1 MKREGGL
8 KVKKKPIIIGAT
20 AILLVVAGYFGAG
33 SYYKDKFLPNTMLDG
48 IDISNDTV
56 AQAKAETT
64 AAIAQS
70 QIQIVENGEN
80 IYAFSPADF
89 GVSIDNT
96 EKLETMKAEQ
106 NVWNWPILLF
116 QEKQAETDLSGV
128 VVDETALAD
137 ILAAM
142 PLENEVRTPPV
153 NATVVKA
160 TEGYEISPETTGNK
174 VDLEL
179 LKQEMLE
186 AIIAGET
193 EIDLAQTYQQPTLTA
208 DDPVLTETLQ
218 KLNDLTDTVIQY
230 SISGQTETVPQTAIT
245 EWLGVD
251 ENGDVSVN
259 REGVAAYLQGL
270 SDRYS
275 TYSRTRDFLAT
286 DGETVQVPSG
296 TYGWTL
302 AVAAETDKLVNYV
315 LAGEDVTVTP
325 NYNGT
330 GYHADGADI
339 GTTYVEVDL
348 SSQHMW
354 YYKDGAVVLETD
366 IVSGHPMSPTPTGVF
381 YIWNKEEDAVLKGY
395 NPRTE
400 KDYESPVEYWMP
412 VDWTGIGIHDSS
424 WQPAYGG
431 EYWLTAGSNGCV
443 NTPPGVMAELFG
455 MIGIGVPVVIHS

>member
-1 MKREGGL
+1 M
-8 KVKKKPIIIGAT
+8 KKKPIIIGAT
-20 AILLVVAGYFGAG
+20 AVVLIAAGYFGAG
-33 SYYKDKFLPNTMLDG
+33 SYYENKFLPNTMLDG

-56 AQAKAETT
+56 AQAKEETT
-64 AAIAQS
+64 AAIAQA
-70 QIQIVENGEN
+70 QIQIVENGET
-80 IYAFSPADF
+80 IHAFTPADL

-106 NVWNWPILLF
+106 SGWNWPILLF
-116 QEKQAETDLSGV
+116 QEKQEETDLSGV
-128 VVDETALAD
+128 SVDETALGN
-137 ILAAM
+137 ILTAM
-142 PLENEVRTPPV
+142 PLENDSRTAPV
-153 NATVVKA
+153 NATVVKG
-160 TEGYEISPETTGNK
+160 TNGYEISPETAGNR

-179 LKQEMLE
+179 LKATMLE
-186 AIIAGET
+186 AVIAGET
-193 EIDLAQTYQQPTLTA
+193 KIDLAVAYQQPTLTA
-208 DDPVLTETLQ
+208 GDPILAETLQ
-218 KLNDLTDTVIQY
+218 KLDDLTDTVIQY
-230 SISGQTETVPQTAIT
+230 TISGQTETVPQTAII
-245 EWLGVD
+245 EWLGID
-251 ENGDVSVN
+251 ENGEVSVN

-270 SDRYS
+270 SDKYS

-302 AVAAETDKLVNYV
+302 AVAAETDNLISYV
-315 LAGEDVTVTP
+315 LAGEDLTVTP

-354 YYKDGAVVLETD
+354 YYKEGVVALETD

-395 NPRTE
+395 NPRSE

-431 EYWLTAGSNGCV
+431 EYWLTVGSNGCV

>member
-1 MKREGGL
+1 M
-8 KVKKKPIIIGAT
+8 KKKPIIIGAT
-20 AILLVVAGYFGAG
+20 AVLLAAAGYFGAG
-33 SYYKDKFLPNTMLDG
+33 SYYEDKFLPNTMLDG

-56 AQAKAETT
+56 AQAKEETT
-64 AAIAQS
+64 AAITQA
-70 QIQIVENGEN
+70 QIQIVENGETV
-80 IYAFSPADF
+80 YAFTPADL

-96 EKLETMKAEQ
+96 EKLETLKAEQ
-106 NVWNWPILLF
+106 SGWNWPILLF
-116 QEKQAETDLSGV
+116 QEKQEETDLSGV
-128 VVDETALAD
+128 SVDEAALGNL
-137 ILAAM
+137 LAAM
-142 PLENEVRTPPV
+142 PLENESRTAPV
-153 NATVVKA
+153 NATVVKG
-160 TEGYEISPETTGNK
+160 TEGYEILPETAGNK

-179 LKQEMLE
+179 LKTTMLE

-193 EIDLAQTYQQPTLTA
+193 EIDLAQAYQQPTLKA
-208 DDPVLTETLQ
+208 DEPILAETLQ
-218 KLNDLTDTVIQY
+218 KLDKLTDTVIQY
-230 SISGQTETVPQTAIT
+230 TISGQTETVPQTAIV
-245 EWLGVD
+245 EWLGID
-251 ENGDVSVN
+251 ENGEVSVN

-270 SDRYS
+270 SDKYS

-302 AVAAETDKLVNYV
+302 AVAAETENLIEYV
-315 LAGEDVTVTP
+315 LAGKDVTVTP

-354 YYKDGAVVLETD
+354 YYKDGTVALETD
-366 IVSGHPMSPTPTGVF
+366 IVSGHPQTPTPTGVF

-395 NPRTE
+395 NPKTE

-412 VDWTGIGIHDSS
+412 VDWTGVGIHDSS

-431 EYWLTAGSNGCV
+431 EYWVTAGSNGCV
-443 NTPPGVMAELFG
+443 NTPPGVMAELYG
-455 MIGIGVPVVIHS
+455 MIDIGVPVVIHS

>member
-1 MKREGGL
+1 M
-8 KVKKKPIIIGAT
+8 KKKPIIIGA
-20 AILLVVAGYFGAG
+20 AAFLLIAAGYFGAG
-33 SYYKDKFLPNTMLDG
+33 SYYEDKFLPNTMLDG

-56 AQAKAETT
+56 AQAKKETT
-64 AAIAQS
+64 AAIAQA
-70 QIQIVENGEN
+70 QIEIVENGET
-80 IYAFSPADF
+80 ILAFTPADL

-106 NVWNWPILLF
+106 NGWDWPILLF
-116 QEKQAETDLSGV
+116 QEKQEETDLSGV
-128 VVDETALAD
+128 SVDETAFGN

-142 PLENEVRTPPV
+142 QLENESRTVPV
-153 NATVVKA
+153 NATVVKG
-160 TEGYEISPETTGNK
+160 TEGYEIAPETAGNK

-179 LKQEMLE
+179 LKASMLE

-193 EIDLAQTYQQPTLTA
+193 EIDLMQAYQQPTLTA
-208 DDPVLTETLQ
+208 DDPILTETLQ
-218 KLNDLTDTVIQY
+218 KLDDLTDTVIQY
-230 SISGQTETVPQTAIT
+230 TISGQTETVPQTAIV
-245 EWLGVD
+245 EWLGMD
-251 ENGDVSVN
+251 ENGEVSVN
-259 REGVAAYLQGL
+259 RDGVAAYLQGL
-270 SDRYS
+270 SDTYS

-286 DGETVQVPSG
+286 DGETVQVPPG

-302 AVAAETDKLVNYV
+302 AVAAETDNLIGYV

-354 YYKDGAVVLETD
+354 YYQDGVVALETD
-366 IVSGHPMSPTPTGVF
+366 IVSGHPLSPTPTGVF

-443 NTPPGVMAELFG
+443 NTPPGVMAELYG
-455 MIGIGVPVVIHS
+455 MIGIGVPVVIHN

>member
-1 MKREGGL
+1 
-8 KVKKKPIIIGAT
+8 VKKKPIIIGAT
-20 AILLVVAGYFGAG
+20 AVLLAAAGYFGAG
-33 SYYKDKFLPNTMLDG
+33 SYYEDKFLPNTMLDG

-56 AQAKAETT
+56 AQAKEETT
-64 AAIAQS
+64 AAITQA
-70 QIQIVENGEN
+70 QIQIVENGEAV
-80 IYAFSPADF
+80 YAFTPADL

-96 EKLETMKAEQ
+96 EKLEALKAEQ
-106 NVWNWPILLF
+106 SGWNWPILLF
-116 QEKQAETDLSGV
+116 QEKKEVTDLSGV
-128 VVDETALAD
+128 SVDEAALGN

-142 PLENEVRTPPV
+142 PLENESRTAPV
-153 NATVVKA
+153 NATVVKG
-160 TEGYEISPETTGNK
+160 TEGYEISPESAGNK

-179 LKQEMLE
+179 LKTTMLE

-193 EIDLAQTYQQPTLTA
+193 EIDLAQAYQQPTLKA
-208 DDPVLTETLQ
+208 DDPILAETLQ
-218 KLNDLTDTVIQY
+218 KLDDLTDTVIQY
-230 SISGQTETVPQTAIT
+230 TISGQTETVPQTAIV
-245 EWLGVD
+245 EWLGID
-251 ENGDVSVN
+251 ENGEVSVN

-270 SDRYS
+270 SDKYS

-302 AVAAETDKLVNYV
+302 AVAAETDNLIEYV

-354 YYKDGAVVLETD
+354 YYKDGAVALETD

-400 KDYESPVEYWMP
+400 KDCESPVEYWMP
-412 VDWTGIGIHDSS
+412 VDWTGVGIHDSA

-443 NTPPGVMAELFG
+443 NTPPGVMAELYG

>member
-1 MKREGGL
+1 M
-8 KVKKKPIIIGAT
+8 KKKPIIIGAAAFLLT
-20 AILLVVAGYFGAG
+20 AAGYFGAG
-33 SYYKDKFLPNTMLDG
+33 SYYEDKFLPNTTLDG

-56 AQAKAETT
+56 AQAKEETT
-64 AAIAQS
+64 AAIAQA
-70 QIQIVENGEN
+70 QIEIVENGETLL
-80 IYAFSPADF
+80 AFTPADL

-106 NVWNWPILLF
+106 NGWDWPILLF
-116 QEKQAETDLSGV
+116 QEKQEETDLSGV
-128 VVDETALAD
+128 SVDETAFGNVLAE
-137 ILAAM
+137 M
-142 PLENEVRTPPV
+142 PLENESRIEPV
-153 NATVVKA
+153 NATVVKG
-160 TEGYEISPETTGNK
+160 TEGYEIAPETAGNK

-179 LKQEMLE
+179 LKAAMLE

-193 EIDLAQTYQQPTLTA
+193 EIDLTEAYQQPTLTA
-208 DDPVLTETLQ
+208 DDPILTETLQ
-218 KLNDLTDTVIQY
+218 KLDDLTDTVIQY
-230 SISGQTETVPQTAIT
+230 TISGQTETVPQTAIV
-245 EWLGVD
+245 EWLGID
-251 ENGDVSVN
+251 ENGEVSVN

-270 SDRYS
+270 SDTYS

-286 DGETVQVPSG
+286 DGETVQVPPG

-302 AVAAETDKLVNYV
+302 AVAAETDNLIEYV

-330 GYHADGADI
+330 GYHADGSDI
-339 GTTYVEVDL
+339 GSTYVEVDL

-354 YYKDGAVVLETD
+354 YYQDGVVALETD
-366 IVSGHPMSPTPTGVF
+366 IVSGHPQTPTPTGVF

-395 NPRTE
+395 NPKTE

-443 NTPPGVMAELFG
+443 NTPPGVMAELYG

>member
-1 MKREGGL
+1 M
-8 KVKKKPIIIGAT
+8 KKKPIIIGAT
-20 AILLVVAGYFGAG
+20 AVVLIAAGYFGAG
-33 SYYKDKFLPNTMLDG
+33 SYYENKFLPNTMLDG

-56 AQAKAETT
+56 AQAKEETT
-64 AAIAQS
+64 AAMPHA
-70 QIQIVENGEN
+70 QIQIVEKGET
-80 IYAFSPADF
+80 IHAFTPADL

-106 NVWNWPILLF
+106 SGWNWPILLF
-116 QEKQAETDLSGV
+116 QEKQEETDLSGV
-128 VVDETALAD
+128 SVDETALGN
-137 ILAAM
+137 ILTAM
-142 PLENEVRTPPV
+142 PLENDSRTAPV
-153 NATVVKA
+153 NATVVKGKS
-160 TEGYEISPETTGNK
+160 GYEISPETAGNR

-179 LKQEMLE
+179 LKATMLE
-186 AIIAGET
+186 AVIAGET
-193 EIDLAQTYQQPTLTA
+193 KIDLAVAYQQPTLTA
-208 DDPVLTETLQ
+208 GDPILAETLQ
-218 KLNDLTDTVIQY
+218 KLDDLTDTVIQY
-230 SISGQTETVPQTAIT
+230 TISGQTETVPQTAII
-245 EWLGVD
+245 EWLGID
-251 ENGDVSVN
+251 ENGEVSVN

-270 SDRYS
+270 SDKYS

-302 AVAAETDKLVNYV
+302 AVAAETDNLISYV
-315 LAGEDVTVTP
+315 LAGEDLTVTP

-354 YYKDGAVVLETD
+354 YYKEGVVALETD

-395 NPRTE
+395 NPRSE

>member
-1 MKREGGL
+1 M
-8 KVKKKPIIIGAT
+8 KKKPIIIGA
-20 AILLVVAGYFGAG
+20 AAFLLIAAGYFGAG
-33 SYYKDKFLPNTMLDG
+33 SYYEDKFLPNTMLDG

-56 AQAKAETT
+56 AQAKKETT
-64 AAIAQS
+64 AAIAQA
-70 QIQIVENGEN
+70 QIEIVENGET
-80 IYAFSPADF
+80 ILAFTPADL

-106 NVWNWPILLF
+106 NGWDWPILLF
-116 QEKQAETDLSGV
+116 QEKQEETDLSGV
-128 VVDETALAD
+128 SVDETAFGN
-137 ILAAM
+137 ILATM
-142 PLENEVRTPPV
+142 QLENESRTVPV
-153 NATVVKA
+153 NATVVKG
-160 TEGYEISPETTGNK
+160 TEGYQIAPETAGNK

-179 LKQEMLE
+179 LKASMLE

-193 EIDLAQTYQQPTLTA
+193 EIDLAQAYQQPTLTA
-208 DDPVLTETLQ
+208 DDPILTETLQ
-218 KLNDLTDTVIQY
+218 KLDDLTDTVIQY
-230 SISGQTETVPQTAIT
+230 TISGQTETVPQTAIV
-245 EWLGVD
+245 EWLGMD
-251 ENGDVSVN
+251 ENGEVSVN
-259 REGVAAYLQGL
+259 RDGVAAYLEGL
-270 SDRYS
+270 SDTYS

-286 DGETVQVPSG
+286 DGETVQVPPG

-302 AVAAETDKLVNYV
+302 AVAAETDNLIEYV

-354 YYKDGAVVLETD
+354 YYQDGVVALETD
-366 IVSGHPMSPTPTGVF
+366 IVSGHPLSPTPTGVF

-443 NTPPGVMAELFG
+443 NTPPGVMAELYG
-455 MIGIGVPVVIHS
+455 MIGIGVPVVIHN

>member
-1 MKREGGL
+1 M
-8 KVKKKPIIIGAT
+8 KKKPIIIGA
-20 AILLVVAGYFGAG
+20 AAFLLIAAGYFGAG
-33 SYYKDKFLPNTMLDG
+33 SYYEDKFLPNTMLDG

-56 AQAKAETT
+56 AQAKKETT
-64 AAIAQS
+64 AAIAQA
-70 QIQIVENGEN
+70 QIEIVENGET
-80 IYAFSPADF
+80 ILAFTPADL

-96 EKLETMKAEQ
+96 EKLEAMKAEQ
-106 NVWNWPILLF
+106 NGWDWPFLLF
-116 QEKQAETDLSGV
+116 QDKKEETDLSGV
-128 VVDETALAD
+128 SVDETAFGN
-137 ILAAM
+137 ILAEM
-142 PLENEVRTPPV
+142 QLENESRTAPV
-153 NATVVKA
+153 NATVVKG
-160 TEGYEISPETTGNK
+160 TEGYEVAPETAGNK

-179 LKQEMLE
+179 LKASMLE
-186 AIIAGET
+186 AIIAGGT
-193 EIDLAQTYQQPTLTA
+193 EIDLMQAYQQPTLTA
-208 DDPVLTETLQ
+208 DDPILTETLQ
-218 KLNDLTDTVIQY
+218 KLDELADTVIQY
-230 SISGQTETVPQTAIT
+230 TISGQTETVPQTAIV
-245 EWLGVD
+245 EWLGID
-251 ENGDVSVN
+251 ENGEVSVN
-259 REGVAAYLQGL
+259 RDGVAAYLQGL
-270 SDRYS
+270 SDTYS

-286 DGETVQVPSG
+286 DGDTVQVPPG

-302 AVAAETDKLVNYV
+302 AVAAETDNLIEYV
-315 LAGEDVTVTP
+315 LEGEDVTVTP

-354 YYKDGAVVLETD
+354 YYRDGVVALETD
-366 IVSGHPMSPTPTGVF
+366 IVSGHPLSPTPTGVF

-443 NTPPGVMAELFG
+443 NTPPGVMAELYG

>member
-1 MKREGGL
+1 M
-8 KVKKKPIIIGAT
+8 KKKPIIIGAT
-20 AILLVVAGYFGAG
+20 AVVLIAAGYFGAG
-33 SYYKDKFLPNTMLDG
+33 SYYENKFLPNTMLDG

-56 AQAKAETT
+56 AQAKEETT
-64 AAIAQS
+64 AAIAQA
-70 QIQIVENGEN
+70 QIQIVENGET
-80 IYAFSPADF
+80 IHAFTPADL

-106 NVWNWPILLF
+106 SGWNWPILLF
-116 QEKQAETDLSGV
+116 QEKQEETDLSGV
-128 VVDETALAD
+128 SVDETALGN
-137 ILAAM
+137 ILTAM
-142 PLENEVRTPPV
+142 PLENDSRTAPV
-153 NATVVKA
+153 NATVVKG
-160 TEGYEISPETTGNK
+160 TNGYEISPETAGNR

-179 LKQEMLE
+179 LKATMLE
-186 AIIAGET
+186 AVIAGET
-193 EIDLAQTYQQPTLTA
+193 KIDLAVAYQQPTLTA
-208 DDPVLTETLQ
+208 GDPILAETLQ
-218 KLNDLTDTVIQY
+218 KLDDLTDTVIQY
-230 SISGQTETVPQTAIT
+230 TISGQTETVPQTAII
-245 EWLGVD
+245 EWLGID
-251 ENGDVSVN
+251 ENGEVSVN

-270 SDRYS
+270 SDKYS
-275 TYSRTRDFLAT
+275 TYSRTRDFLVT

-302 AVAAETDKLVNYV
+302 AVAAETDNLISYV
-315 LAGEDVTVTP
+315 LAGEDLTVTP

-354 YYKDGAVVLETD
+354 YYKEGVVALETD

-395 NPRTE
+395 NPRSE

>member
-1 MKREGGL
+1 M
-8 KVKKKPIIIGAT
+8 KKKPIIIGAT
-20 AILLVVAGYFGAG
+20 AVLLVAAGYFGIG
-33 SYYKDKFLPNTMLDG
+33 SYYEDKFLPNTMLDG

-56 AQAKAETT
+56 AQAKEETT
-64 AAIAQS
+64 AAITQAQ
-70 QIQIVENGEN
+70 IRIMENGET
-80 IYAFSPADF
+80 IHAFTPADL
-89 GVSIDNT
+89 GISIDNT

-106 NVWNWPILLF
+106 SGWDWPILLF
-116 QEKQAETDLSGV
+116 QEKQEATDLSGV
-128 VVDETALAD
+128 SVDEIALGN
-137 ILAAM
+137 ILSAM
-142 PLENEVRTPPV
+142 PLENESRTAPV
-153 NATVVKA
+153 NATVVKG
-160 TEGYEISPETTGNK
+160 TDGYDISPETVGNM

-179 LKQEMLE
+179 LKATMLE
-186 AIIAGET
+186 AVIAGKT
-193 EIDLAQTYQQPTLTA
+193 EIDLALAYQQPTLTA
-208 DDPVLTETLQ
+208 DDPILAETLQ
-218 KLNDLTDTVIQY
+218 KLDDLTDTVIQY
-230 SISGQTETVPQTAIT
+230 TISGQTETVPQTAII
-245 EWLGVD
+245 EWLGTD
-251 ENGDVSVN
+251 ENGEVSVN

-270 SDRYS
+270 SDKYS

-302 AVAAETDKLVNYV
+302 AVAAETDNLISYV

-354 YYKDGAVVLETD
+354 YYQDGVVVLETD
-366 IVSGHPMSPTPTGVF
+366 IVSGHPISPTPTGVF

-412 VDWTGIGIHDSS
+412 VEWTGIGIHDSS

>member
-1 MKREGGL
+1 M
-8 KVKKKPIIIGAT
+8 KKKPIIIGAT
-20 AILLVVAGYFGAG
+20 AVLLIAAGYFGAG
-33 SYYKDKFLPNTMLDG
+33 SYYEDKFLPKTMLDG

-56 AQAKAETT
+56 AQAKEETT
-64 AAIAQS
+64 AAIAQT
-70 QIQIVENGEN
+70 QIQIVENGEI
-80 IYAFSPADF
+80 IYAFTPADL
-89 GVSIDNT
+89 GISIDNT

-106 NVWNWPILLF
+106 SGWNWPILLF
-116 QEKQAETDLSGV
+116 QEKQEETDLSGV
-128 VVDETALAD
+128 SVDETALAD

-142 PLENEVRTPPV
+142 PLENESRTAPV
-153 NATVVKA
+153 NATVVKG
-160 TEGYEISPETTGNK
+160 TKGYEISPETAGNK

-179 LKQEMLE
+179 LKETMLE
-186 AIIAGET
+186 AILAGET
-193 EIDLAQTYQQPTLTA
+193 EIDLTKAYQQPTLTA
-208 DDPVLTETLQ
+208 DDPNLKKTVQ
-218 KLNDLTDTVIQY
+218 KLDDLTDTVIQY
-230 SISGQTETVPQTAIT
+230 TISGQTETVPQTAIV

-251 ENGDVSVN
+251 ENGEVSVN

-270 SDRYS
+270 SDTYS
-275 TYSRTRDFLAT
+275 TFSSTRDFLAT
-286 DGETVQVPSG
+286 DGETVQVPAG

-302 AVAAETDKLVNYV
+302 AVAAETDNLIEYV

-354 YYKDGAVVLETD
+354 YYKDGAVALETD
-366 IVSGHPMSPTPTGVF
+366 IVSGHPQTPTPTGVF

-395 NPRTE
+395 NPKTE

-412 VDWTGIGIHDSS
+412 VDWTGVGIHDSS
-424 WQPAYGG
+424 WQSAYGG

-443 NTPPGVMAELFG
+443 NTPPGVMAELYG
-455 MIGIGVPVVIHS
+455 MIAIGVPVVIHS

>member
-1 MKREGGL
+1 M
-8 KVKKKPIIIGAT
+8 KKKPIIIGAT
-20 AILLVVAGYFGAG
+20 AVVLIAAGYFGAG
-33 SYYKDKFLPNTMLDG
+33 SYYENKFLPNTMLDG

-56 AQAKAETT
+56 AQAKEETT
-64 AAIAQS
+64 AAIAQA
-70 QIQIVENGEN
+70 QIQIVENGET
-80 IYAFSPADF
+80 IHAFTPADL

-106 NVWNWPILLF
+106 SGWNWPILLF
-116 QEKQAETDLSGV
+116 QEKQEETDLSGV
-128 VVDETALAD
+128 SVDETALGN

-142 PLENEVRTPPV
+142 PLENDSRTAPV
-153 NATVVKA
+153 NATVVKGKS
-160 TEGYEISPETTGNK
+160 GYEISPETAGNR

-179 LKQEMLE
+179 LKATMLE
-186 AIIAGET
+186 AVIAGET
-193 EIDLAQTYQQPTLTA
+193 KIDLADAYQQPTLTA
-208 DDPVLTETLQ
+208 DDPILAGTLQ
-218 KLNDLTDTVIQY
+218 KLDDLTDTVIQY
-230 SISGQTETVPQTAIT
+230 TISGQTETVPQTAII
-245 EWLGVD
+245 EWLGID
-251 ENGDVSVN
+251 ENGEVSVN

-270 SDRYS
+270 SDKYS

-302 AVAAETDKLVNYV
+302 AVAAETDNLISYV
-315 LAGEDVTVTP
+315 LAGEDLSVTP

-354 YYKDGAVVLETD
+354 YYKEGVVALETD

-395 NPRTE
+395 NPRSE

>member
-1 MKREGGL
+1 
-8 KVKKKPIIIGAT
+8 
-20 AILLVVAGYFGAG
+20 
-33 SYYKDKFLPNTMLDG
+33 
-48 IDISNDTV
+48 
-56 AQAKAETT
+56 
-64 AAIAQS
+64 
-70 QIQIVENGEN
+70 
-80 IYAFSPADF
+80 
-89 GVSIDNT
+89 
-96 EKLETMKAEQ
+96 
-106 NVWNWPILLF
+106 
-116 QEKQAETDLSGV
+116 
-128 VVDETALAD
+128 
-137 ILAAM
+137 
-142 PLENEVRTPPV
+142 
-153 NATVVKA
+153 
-160 TEGYEISPETTGNK
+160 
-174 VDLEL
+174 
-179 LKQEMLE
+179 MLE
-186 AIIAGET
+186 AVIAGET
-193 EIDLAQTYQQPTLTA
+193 KIDLAVAYQQPTLTA
-208 DDPVLTETLQ
+208 DDPILAETLQ
-218 KLNDLTDTVIQY
+218 KLDDLTDTVIQY
-230 SISGQTETVPQTAIT
+230 TISGQTETVPQTAII
-245 EWLGVD
+245 EWLGID
-251 ENGDVSVN
+251 ENGEVSVN

-270 SDRYS
+270 SDKYS

-302 AVAAETDKLVNYV
+302 AVAAETDNLISYV
-315 LAGEDVTVTP
+315 LAGEDLTVTP

-354 YYKDGAVVLETD
+354 YYKEGVVALETD
-366 IVSGHPMSPTPTGVF
+366 IVSGHPMSPTPAGVF

-395 NPRTE
+395 NPRSE

>member
-1 MKREGGL
+1 M
-8 KVKKKPIIIGAT
+8 KKKPIIIGAT
-20 AILLVVAGYFGAG
+20 AVLLVAAGYFGIG
-33 SYYKDKFLPNTMLDG
+33 SYYEDKFLPNTMLDG
-48 IDISNDTV
+48 IDISNDTL
-56 AQAKAETT
+56 AQAKEETT
-64 AAIAQS
+64 AAITQAQ
-70 QIQIVENGEN
+70 IRIMENGET
-80 IYAFSPADF
+80 IHAFTPADL
-89 GVSIDNT
+89 GISIDNT

-106 NVWNWPILLF
+106 SGWDWPILLF
-116 QEKQAETDLSGV
+116 QEKQEATDLSGV
-128 VVDETALAD
+128 SVDEIALGN
-137 ILAAM
+137 ILSAM
-142 PLENEVRTPPV
+142 PLENESRTAPV
-153 NATVVKA
+153 NATVVKG
-160 TEGYEISPETTGNK
+160 TDGYDISPETVGNM

-179 LKQEMLE
+179 LKATMLE
-186 AIIAGET
+186 AVIAGKT
-193 EIDLAQTYQQPTLTA
+193 EIDLALAYQQPTLTA
-208 DDPVLTETLQ
+208 DDPILAETLQ
-218 KLNDLTDTVIQY
+218 KLDDLTDTVIQY
-230 SISGQTETVPQTAIT
+230 TISGQTETVPQTAII
-245 EWLGVD
+245 EWLGTD
-251 ENGDVSVN
+251 ENGEVSVN

-270 SDRYS
+270 SDKYS

-302 AVAAETDKLVNYV
+302 AVAAETDNLISYV

-354 YYKDGAVVLETD
+354 YYQDGVVVLETD

-412 VDWTGIGIHDSS
+412 VEWTGIGIHDSS

>member
-1 MKREGGL
+1 M
-8 KVKKKPIIIGAT
+8 KKKPIIIGAT
-20 AILLVVAGYFGAG
+20 AVVLIAAGYFGAG
-33 SYYKDKFLPNTMLDG
+33 SYYENKFLPNTMLDG

-56 AQAKAETT
+56 AQAKEETT
-64 AAIAQS
+64 AAIAQA
-70 QIQIVENGEN
+70 QIQIVENGET
-80 IYAFSPADF
+80 IHAFTPADL

-106 NVWNWPILLF
+106 SGWNWPILLF
-116 QEKQAETDLSGV
+116 QEKQEETDLSGV
-128 VVDETALAD
+128 SVDETALGN
-137 ILAAM
+137 ILTAM
-142 PLENEVRTPPV
+142 PLENDSRTAPV
-153 NATVVKA
+153 TATVVKG
-160 TEGYEISPETTGNK
+160 TKGDEISPETAGNR

-179 LKQEMLE
+179 LKATMLE
-186 AIIAGET
+186 AVIAGET
-193 EIDLAQTYQQPTLTA
+193 KIDLAVAYQQPTLTA
-208 DDPVLTETLQ
+208 DDPILAETLQ
-218 KLNDLTDTVIQY
+218 KLDDLTDTVIQY
-230 SISGQTETVPQTAIT
+230 TISGQTETVPQTAII
-245 EWLGVD
+245 EWLGID
-251 ENGDVSVN
+251 ENGEVSVN

-270 SDRYS
+270 SDKYS

-302 AVAAETDKLVNYV
+302 AVAAETDNLISYV
-315 LAGEDVTVTP
+315 LAGEDLTVTP

-354 YYKDGAVVLETD
+354 YYKEGVVALETD

-395 NPRTE
+395 NPRSE

-412 VDWTGIGIHDSS
+412 ADWTGIGIHDSS

>member
-1 MKREGGL
+1 M
-8 KVKKKPIIIGAT
+8 KKKPIIIGAT
-20 AILLVVAGYFGAG
+20 AVVLIAAGYFGAG
-33 SYYKDKFLPNTMLDG
+33 SYYENKFLPNTMLDG

-56 AQAKAETT
+56 AQAKEETT
-64 AAIAQS
+64 AAIAQA
-70 QIQIVENGEN
+70 QIQIVENGET
-80 IYAFSPADF
+80 IHAFTPADL

-106 NVWNWPILLF
+106 SGWNWPILLF
-116 QEKQAETDLSGV
+116 QEKQEETDLSGV
-128 VVDETALAD
+128 SVDETALGN
-137 ILAAM
+137 ILTAM
-142 PLENEVRTPPV
+142 PLENDSRTAPV
-153 NATVVKA
+153 NATVVKG
-160 TEGYEISPETTGNK
+160 TNGYEISPETAGNR

-179 LKQEMLE
+179 LKATMLE
-186 AIIAGET
+186 AVIAGET
-193 EIDLAQTYQQPTLTA
+193 KIDLAVAYQQPTLTA
-208 DDPVLTETLQ
+208 GDPILAETLQ
-218 KLNDLTDTVIQY
+218 KLDDLTDTVIQY
-230 SISGQTETVPQTAIT
+230 TISGQTETVPQTAII
-245 EWLGVD
+245 EWLGID
-251 ENGDVSVN
+251 ENGEVSVN

-270 SDRYS
+270 SDKYS

-302 AVAAETDKLVNYV
+302 AVAAETDNLISYV
-315 LAGEDVTVTP
+315 SAGEDLTVTP

-354 YYKDGAVVLETD
+354 YYKEGVVALETD

-395 NPRTE
+395 NPRSE

>member
-1 MKREGGL
+1 M
-8 KVKKKPIIIGAT
+8 KKKPIIIGAT
-20 AILLVVAGYFGAG
+20 AVVLIAAGYFGAG
-33 SYYKDKFLPNTMLDG
+33 SYYENKFLPNTMLDG

-56 AQAKAETT
+56 AQAKEETT
-64 AAIAQS
+64 AAIAQA
-70 QIQIVENGEN
+70 QIQIVENGET
-80 IYAFSPADF
+80 IHAFTPADL

-106 NVWNWPILLF
+106 SGWNWPILLF
-116 QEKQAETDLSGV
+116 QEKQEETDLSGV
-128 VVDETALAD
+128 SVDETALGN
-137 ILAAM
+137 ILTAM
-142 PLENEVRTPPV
+142 PLENDSRTAPV
-153 NATVVKA
+153 NATVVKG
-160 TEGYEISPETTGNK
+160 TNGYEISPETAGNR

-179 LKQEMLE
+179 LKATMLE
-186 AIIAGET
+186 AVIAGET
-193 EIDLAQTYQQPTLTA
+193 KIDLAVAYQQPTLTA
-208 DDPVLTETLQ
+208 GDPILAETLQ
-218 KLNDLTDTVIQY
+218 KLDDLTDTVIQY
-230 SISGQTETVPQTAIT
+230 TISGQTETVPQTAII
-245 EWLGVD
+245 EWLGID
-251 ENGDVSVN
+251 ENGEVSVN

-270 SDRYS
+270 SDKYS

-302 AVAAETDKLVNYV
+302 AVAAETDNLISYV
-315 LAGEDVTVTP
+315 LAGEDLTVTP

-354 YYKDGAVVLETD
+354 YYKEGVVALETD
-366 IVSGHPMSPTPTGVF
+366 IVSGHPMSPTPAGVF

-395 NPRTE
+395 NPRSE

>member
-1 MKREGGL
+1 M
-8 KVKKKPIIIGAT
+8 KKKPIIIGAAT
-20 AILLVVAGYFGAG
+20 ILLVAAGYFGAG
-33 SYYKDKFLPNTMLDG
+33 SYYEDKFLPNTMLDG

-64 AAIAQS
+64 AAIAQA
-70 QIQIVENGEN
+70 QVEIVENGET
-80 IYAFSPADF
+80 ILAFTPDDL
-89 GVSIDNT
+89 GISIDNS
-96 EKLETMKAEQ
+96 EKLEAMKAEQ
-106 NVWNWPILLF
+106 NGWNWPFLLF
-116 QEKQAETDLSGV
+116 QDKQEETDLSGV
-128 VVDETALAD
+128 SVDETAFGNIVAE
-137 ILAAM
+137 M
-142 PLENEVRTPPV
+142 QLENESRMAPV
-153 NATVVKA
+153 NATVVKG
-160 TEGYEISPETTGNK
+160 TEGYEIAPETAGDK

-179 LKQEMLE
+179 LKASMLE

-193 EIDLAQTYQQPTLTA
+193 EIDLAQAYQQPTLTA
-208 DDPVLTETLQ
+208 DDPILMETLQ
-218 KLNDLTDTVIQY
+218 KLDELTNTVIQY
-230 SISGQTETVPQTAIT
+230 TISGQTETVPQTAIV
-245 EWLGVD
+245 EWLVVD
-251 ENGDVSVN
+251 ENGEVSVN
-259 REGVAAYLQGL
+259 REGVAAYMQGL
-270 SDRYS
+270 SDTYS

-286 DGETVQVPSG
+286 DGETVQVPPG

-302 AVAAETDKLVNYV
+302 AVATETDKLVNYI

-325 NYNGT
+325 NFNGT
-330 GYHADGADI
+330 GYHADGTDI

-354 YYKDGAVVLETD
+354 YYKDGVIVLETD
-366 IVSGHPMSPTPTGVF
+366 IVSGHPMTPTPTGVF
-381 YIWNKEEDAVLKGY
+381 YIWNKEEDAVLEGY

-443 NTPPGVMAELFG
+443 NTPPGVMAELYG

>member
-1 MKREGGL
+1 M
-8 KVKKKPIIIGAT
+8 KKKPIIIGAT
-20 AILLVVAGYFGAG
+20 AVLLVAAGYFGIG
-33 SYYKDKFLPNTMLDG
+33 SYYEDKFLPNTMLDG

-56 AQAKAETT
+56 AQAKEETT
-64 AAIAQS
+64 AAITQAQ
-70 QIQIVENGEN
+70 IRIMENGET
-80 IYAFSPADF
+80 IHAFTPADL
-89 GVSIDNT
+89 GISIDNT

-106 NVWNWPILLF
+106 SGWDWPILLF
-116 QEKQAETDLSGV
+116 QEKQEATDLSGV
-128 VVDETALAD
+128 SVDEMALGN
-137 ILAAM
+137 ILSAM
-142 PLENEVRTPPV
+142 PLENESRTAPV
-153 NATVVKA
+153 NATVVKG
-160 TEGYEISPETTGNK
+160 TDGYDISPETVGNM

-179 LKQEMLE
+179 LKATMLE
-186 AIIAGET
+186 AVIAGKT
-193 EIDLAQTYQQPTLTA
+193 EIDLALAYQQPTLTA
-208 DDPVLTETLQ
+208 DDPILAETLQ
-218 KLNDLTDTVIQY
+218 KLDDLTDTVIQY
-230 SISGQTETVPQTAIT
+230 TISGQTETVPQTAII
-245 EWLGVD
+245 EWLGTD
-251 ENGDVSVN
+251 ENGEVSVN

-270 SDRYS
+270 SDKYS

-302 AVAAETDKLVNYV
+302 AVAAETDNLISYV

-354 YYKDGAVVLETD
+354 YYQDGVVVLETD

-412 VDWTGIGIHDSS
+412 VEWTGIGIHDSS

>member
-1 MKREGGL
+1 M
-8 KVKKKPIIIGAT
+8 KKKPIIIGAT
-20 AILLVVAGYFGAG
+20 AVLLVAAGYFGIG
-33 SYYKDKFLPNTMLDG
+33 SYYEDKFLPNTMLDG

-56 AQAKAETT
+56 AQAKEETT
-64 AAIAQS
+64 AAITQAQ
-70 QIQIVENGEN
+70 IRIMENGET
-80 IYAFSPADF
+80 IHAFTPADL
-89 GVSIDNT
+89 GISIDNT

-106 NVWNWPILLF
+106 SGWDWPILLF
-116 QEKQAETDLSGV
+116 QEKQEATDLSGV
-128 VVDETALAD
+128 SVDEIALGN
-137 ILAAM
+137 ILSAM
-142 PLENEVRTPPV
+142 PLENESRTAPV
-153 NATVVKA
+153 NATVVKG
-160 TEGYEISPETTGNK
+160 TDGYDISPETVGNM

-179 LKQEMLE
+179 LKDTMLE
-186 AIIAGET
+186 AVIAGKT
-193 EIDLAQTYQQPTLTA
+193 EIDLALAYQQPTLTA
-208 DDPVLTETLQ
+208 DDPILAETLR
-218 KLNDLTDTVIQY
+218 KLDDLTDTVIQY
-230 SISGQTETVPQTAIT
+230 TISGQTETVPQTAII
-245 EWLGVD
+245 EWLGTD
-251 ENGDVSVN
+251 ENGEVSVN

-270 SDRYS
+270 SDKYS
-275 TYSRTRDFLAT
+275 TYSRARDFLAT

-302 AVAAETDKLVNYV
+302 AVAAETDNLISYV

-354 YYKDGAVVLETD
+354 YYQDGAVVLETD

-412 VDWTGIGIHDSS
+412 VEWTGIGIHDSS

>member
-1 MKREGGL
+1 M
-8 KVKKKPIIIGAT
+8 KKKPIIIGAT
-20 AILLVVAGYFGAG
+20 AVVLIAAGYFGAG
-33 SYYKDKFLPNTMLDG
+33 SYYENKFLPNTMLDG

-56 AQAKAETT
+56 AQAKEETT
-64 AAIAQS
+64 AAIAQA
-70 QIQIVENGEN
+70 QIQIVENGET
-80 IYAFSPADF
+80 IHAFTPADL

-106 NVWNWPILLF
+106 SGWNLPILLF
-116 QEKQAETDLSGV
+116 QEKQEETDLSGV
-128 VVDETALAD
+128 SVDETALGN
-137 ILAAM
+137 ILTAM
-142 PLENEVRTPPV
+142 PLENDSRTAPV
-153 NATVVKA
+153 NATVVKG
-160 TEGYEISPETTGNK
+160 TNGYEISPETAGNR

-179 LKQEMLE
+179 LKATMLE
-186 AIIAGET
+186 AVIAGET
-193 EIDLAQTYQQPTLTA
+193 KIDLADAYQQPTLTA
-208 DDPVLTETLQ
+208 DDPILAETLQ
-218 KLNDLTDTVIQY
+218 KLDDLTDTVIQY
-230 SISGQTETVPQTAIT
+230 TISGQTETVPQTAII
-245 EWLGVD
+245 EWLGID
-251 ENGDVSVN
+251 ENGEVSVN

-270 SDRYS
+270 SDKYS

-302 AVAAETDKLVNYV
+302 AVAAETDNLISYV
-315 LAGEDVTVTP
+315 LAGEDLTVTP

-354 YYKDGAVVLETD
+354 YYKEGVVALETD

-395 NPRTE
+395 NPRSE

-431 EYWLTAGSNGCV
+431 EYWLTSGSNGCV

>member
-1 MKREGGL
+1 M
-8 KVKKKPIIIGAT
+8 KKKPIIIGAT
-20 AILLVVAGYFGAG
+20 AVVLIAAGYFGAG
-33 SYYKDKFLPNTMLDG
+33 SYYENKFLPNTMLDG

-56 AQAKAETT
+56 AQAKEETT
-64 AAIAQS
+64 AAIAQA
-70 QIQIVENGEN
+70 QIQIVENGET
-80 IYAFSPADF
+80 IHAFTPADL

-106 NVWNWPILLF
+106 SGWNWPILLF
-116 QEKQAETDLSGV
+116 QEKQEETDLSGV
-128 VVDETALAD
+128 SVDETALGN
-137 ILAAM
+137 ILTAM
-142 PLENEVRTPPV
+142 PLENDSRTAPV
-153 NATVVKA
+153 NATVVKG
-160 TEGYEISPETTGNK
+160 TNGYEISPETAGNR

-179 LKQEMLE
+179 LKATMLE
-186 AIIAGET
+186 AVIAGET
-193 EIDLAQTYQQPTLTA
+193 KIDLAVAYQQPTLTA
-208 DDPVLTETLQ
+208 GDPILAETLQ
-218 KLNDLTDTVIQY
+218 KLDDLTDTVIQY
-230 SISGQTETVPQTAIT
+230 TISGQTETVPQTAII
-245 EWLGVD
+245 EWLGID
-251 ENGDVSVN
+251 ENGEVSVN

-270 SDRYS
+270 SDKYS

-302 AVAAETDKLVNYV
+302 AVAAETDNLISYV
-315 LAGEDVTVTP
+315 LAGEDLTVTP

-354 YYKDGAVVLETD
+354 YYKEGVVALETD
-366 IVSGHPMSPTPTGVF
+366 IVSGHPMSPTPTGVV

-395 NPRTE
+395 NPRSE

>member
-8 KVKKKPIIIGAT
+8 KLKKKPIIIGAT
-20 AILLVVAGYFGAG
+20 AIVLVVAGYFGAG

-64 AAIAQS
+64 AAIAQT
-70 QIQIVENGEN
+70 QIQIVENGGN
-80 IYAFSPADF
+80 IYAFTPADL

-106 NVWNWPILLF
+106 DVWNWPILLF
-116 QEKQAETDLSGV
+116 QDKQEETDLSGV

-142 PLENEVRTPPV
+142 PLENEGRTPPV
-153 NATVVKA
+153 NATVIKA
-160 TEGYEISPETTGNK
+160 TEGYEISPETAGNT

-193 EIDLAQTYQQPTLTA
+193 EIDLAQAYQQPTLTA

-296 TYGWTL
+296 T
-302 AVAAETDKLVNYV
+302 
-315 LAGEDVTVTP
+315 
-325 NYNGT
+325 
-330 GYHADGADI
+330 
-339 GTTYVEVDL
+339 
-348 SSQHMW
+348 
-354 YYKDGAVVLETD
+354 
-366 IVSGHPMSPTPTGVF
+366 
-381 YIWNKEEDAVLKGY
+381 
-395 NPRTE
+395 
-400 KDYESPVEYWMP
+400 
-412 VDWTGIGIHDSS
+412 
-424 WQPAYGG
+424 
-431 EYWLTAGSNGCV
+431 
-443 NTPPGVMAELFG
+443 
-455 MIGIGVPVVIHS
+455 

>member
-1 MKREGGL
+1 M
-8 KVKKKPIIIGAT
+8 KKKPIIIGAT
-20 AILLVVAGYFGAG
+20 AVVLIAAGYFGAG
-33 SYYKDKFLPNTMLDG
+33 SYYENKFLPNTMLDG

-56 AQAKAETT
+56 AQAKEETT
-64 AAIAQS
+64 AAIAQA
-70 QIQIVENGEN
+70 QIQIVENGET
-80 IYAFSPADF
+80 IHAFTPADL

-106 NVWNWPILLF
+106 SGWNWPILLF
-116 QEKQAETDLSGV
+116 QEKQEETDLSGV
-128 VVDETALAD
+128 SVDETALGN
-137 ILAAM
+137 ILTAM
-142 PLENEVRTPPV
+142 PLENDSRTAPV
-153 NATVVKA
+153 NATVVKG
-160 TEGYEISPETTGNK
+160 TNGYEISPETAGNR

-179 LKQEMLE
+179 LKATMLE
-186 AIIAGET
+186 AVIAGET
-193 EIDLAQTYQQPTLTA
+193 KIDLAVAYQQPTLTA
-208 DDPVLTETLQ
+208 DDPILAETLQ
-218 KLNDLTDTVIQY
+218 KLDDLTDTVIQY
-230 SISGQTETVPQTAIT
+230 TISGQTETVPQTAII
-245 EWLGVD
+245 EWLGID
-251 ENGDVSVN
+251 ENGEVSVN
-259 REGVAAYLQGL
+259 REGVTAYLQGL
-270 SDRYS
+270 SDKYS

-302 AVAAETDKLVNYV
+302 AVAAETDNLISYV
-315 LAGEDVTVTP
+315 LAGEDLTVTP

-354 YYKDGAVVLETD
+354 YYKEGVVALETN

-395 NPRTE
+395 NPRSE

>member
-1 MKREGGL
+1 M
-8 KVKKKPIIIGAT
+8 KKKPIIIGAT
-20 AILLVVAGYFGAG
+20 AVLLVAAGYFGIG
-33 SYYKDKFLPNTMLDG
+33 SYYEDKFLPNTMLDG

-56 AQAKAETT
+56 AQAKEETT
-64 AAIAQS
+64 AAITQAQ
-70 QIQIVENGEN
+70 IRIMENGET
-80 IYAFSPADF
+80 IHAFTPADL
-89 GVSIDNT
+89 GISIDNT

-106 NVWNWPILLF
+106 SGWDWPILLF
-116 QEKQAETDLSGV
+116 QEKQEATDLSGV
-128 VVDETALAD
+128 SVDEIALGN
-137 ILAAM
+137 ILSAM
-142 PLENEVRTPPV
+142 PLENESRTAPV
-153 NATVVKA
+153 NATVVKG
-160 TEGYEISPETTGNK
+160 TDGYDISPETVGNM

-179 LKQEMLE
+179 LKATMLE
-186 AIIAGET
+186 AVIAGKT
-193 EIDLAQTYQQPTLTA
+193 EIDLALAYQQPTLTA
-208 DDPVLTETLQ
+208 DDPILAETLQ
-218 KLNDLTDTVIQY
+218 KLDDLTDTVIQY
-230 SISGQTETVPQTAIT
+230 TISGQTETVPQTAII
-245 EWLGVD
+245 EWLGTD
-251 ENGDVSVN
+251 ENGEVSVN

-270 SDRYS
+270 SDKYS

-302 AVAAETDKLVNYV
+302 AVAAETDNLISYV

-354 YYKDGAVVLETD
+354 YYQDGVVVLETD

-412 VDWTGIGIHDSS
+412 VEWTGIGIHDSS